1 MLSMIK
7 FVALG
12 GILVASILL
21 AVVTGD
27 EGPWYFGWLVGT
39 VMIVLIAA
47 SGAVLFEA
55 QESAMLARGNH
66 TGNTH

>member
-1 MLSMIK
+1 MLNTIK
-7 FVALG
+7 FAALAV
-12 GILVASILL
+12 ILFAAILL

-39 VMIVLIAA
+39 MMIVLISA

-55 QESAMLARGNH
+55 QQSAVLGRH
-66 TGNTH
+66 QPDDKV

>member
-12 GILVASILL
+12 GILVAAILL

-55 QESAMLARGNH
+55 QESAVRARNH
-66 TGNTH
+66 NNHV